1 MGGLSNMSMAA
12 VIRRAR
18 RGGGDHGVE
27 GEGGDKKG
35 KARVPRNLPIRPLVR

>member
-12 VIRRAR
+12 AIGRAR
-18 RGGGDHGVE
+18 RGGGGHGE
-27 GEGGDKKG
+27 REKGGDKKG